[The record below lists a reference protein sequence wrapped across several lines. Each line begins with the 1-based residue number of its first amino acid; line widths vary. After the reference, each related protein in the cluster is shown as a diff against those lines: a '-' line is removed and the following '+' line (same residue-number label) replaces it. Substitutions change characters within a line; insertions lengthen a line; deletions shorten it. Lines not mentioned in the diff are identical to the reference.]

1 MKYYLENQLANP
13 LMRIFEPI
21 LGERKAKDLLSGA
34 HTRTIKM
41 SAPKSGGLMR
51 FAKKAELCKNCKSPL
66 KSSNH
71 GALCENCIS
80 MAPKLYGGAIAQMNY
95 LENKFSRLWTEC
107 QRCQGSLHQE
117 VLCSNK
123 DCPIFYMRKKAQK
136 DVMQQADELEKWNET
151 VW

>member
-1 MKYYLENQLANP
+1 
-13 LMRIFEPI
+13 
-21 LGERKAKDLLSGA
+21 
-34 HTRTIKM
+34 M

-136 DVMQQADELEKWNET
+136 DVMQQAAELEKWNET